1 MIKGKRTK
9 EKKSLKITKGYQNP
23 YIEEEQTTQWQK

>member
-9 EKKSLKITKGYQNP
+9 GKKSLKITKG
-23 YIEEEQTTQWQK
+23 